1 MGNAGERRHE
11 ARRAWW
17 AGPIIAL
24 AALSVAGC
32 GQQAPSPK
40 VAAPP
45 TPVGSASVGMRSAA
59 PAPSPTLSPAI
70 EERIEAAI
78 AMRGARGMRFDREWV
93 IAAEAQP
100 GAAFGWGVRIH
111 PGEAPRV
118 VEGNLRWSMETREAL
133 GYRADEAW
141 VRAVILDPTSVL
153 RMNQLLLMPD
163 EAALY
168 DRAIDASNN
177 LAPVIGA
184 YGREHPDEWAGWYLD
199 AGRPHILVS
208 GHAAQHEV
216 ALEALF
222 ANTVDLTV
230 SEVRWSQAELNRFR
244 RQLKDPGFRAR
255 LAAADLDFEGHALE
269 TKENRVLLELSTDRE
284 GLDMESARDLAYE
297 ALGKRPGW
305 LVVEVEILPP
315 IPDLGYGSLVVT
327 VVDAAGKPVTYR
339 DVDLVPDVPR
349 ANAGALT
356 GSTLGA
362 DGIAIW
368 ERIAATGYTVIVR
381 ATGSTDA
388 ELGSGHVVVPR
399 DGEAMLTIV
408 VTGEP

>member
-1 MGNAGERRHE
+1 
-11 ARRAWW
+11 
-17 AGPIIAL
+17 
-24 AALSVAGC
+24 
-32 GQQAPSPK
+32 
-40 VAAPP
+40 
-45 TPVGSASVGMRSAA
+45 MRSAA
-59 PAPSPTLSPAI
+59 PAPSPTLSPV
-70 EERIEAAI
+70 IEARIQQAI
-78 AMRGARGMRFDREWV
+78 SMRGARGMRFDREWV

-118 VEGNLRWSMETREAL
+118 VEANLRWSMETRAAL

-141 VRAVILDPTSVL
+141 VRAVILAPTSVL

-208 GHAAQHEV
+208 GHAPEHEA

-222 ANTVDLTV
+222 ALSVDLTV

-269 TKENRVLLELSTDRE
+269 TKENRVLLELSTERE
-284 GLDMESARDLAYE
+284 GLDVEAASNLAYE
-297 ALGKRPGW
+297 ALGRRPAW
-305 LVVEVEILPP
+305 LHVEVEILPP

-327 VVDAAGKPVTYR
+327 VVDGAGKPVTAGW
-339 DVDLVPDVPR
+339 VVPYPDAPR
-349 ANAGALT
+349 ADT
-356 GSTLGA
+356 GREDPSRGLYP
-362 DGIAIW
+362 DGIVGW
-368 ERIAATGYTVIVR
+368 PRIAATGYTIVVESPTSTEVI
-381 ATGSTDA
+381 
-388 ELGSGHVVVPR
+388 LGSGRVVVPR
-399 DGEAMLTIV
+399 NGEATLTIV
-408 VTGEP
+408 VTVDLR